1 MQRVACPR
9 RPVRMQPSWRAL
21 ESILSDTCCPG
32 LAQGCACP
40 AVQGKRCPD
49 LGRMQ
54 VGRSKREGPRVLG
67 ALIIVFREV
76 VEAGLIVGIVL
87 AVTQSIPGRT
97 PYIVGG
103 VIAGLC
109 GAGLVAI
116 FAGAMAAMI
125 AGSGQEVFNASI
137 LSLAVVMLTWHNVWM
152 ARHGREMTAS
162 LHEMGRELRD
172 GSKTLFALAI
182 VVTVAV
188 LREGSEIVLFLY
200 GIVLSQGTTGVS
212 VLIGG
217 LFGLLLGAG
226 LAFLTFKG
234 LIAIPMRHLFRVT
247 TLLISFMAAGMAVQ
261 AVAFL
266 EQADLATRLDRVV
279 WNTSAF
285 VSDNSLFG
293 RILHTLLGYTD
304 APTQLQ
310 LLVYVVTL
318 AVIFGLMKLFSPPPK
333 PAAQLAAS

>member
-1 MQRVACPR
+1 M
-9 RPVRMQPSWRAL
+9 
-21 ESILSDTCCPG
+21 
-32 LAQGCACP
+32 
-40 AVQGKRCPD
+40 
-49 LGRMQ
+49 
-54 VGRSKREGPRVLG
+54 LG

-76 VEAGLIVGIVL
+76 VEAGLIVGIVM
-87 AVTQSIPGRT
+87 AVTQSIPRRM
-97 PYIVGG
+97 PYILGG
-103 VIAGLC
+103 LIAGLS

-116 FAGAMAAMI
+116 FAGEMASMI

-162 LHEMGRELRD
+162 LHELGRELRD
-172 GSKTLFALAI
+172 GSQTLLALAI
-182 VVTVAV
+182 VITVAV

-200 GIVLSQGTTGVS
+200 GIVISQGTTGAS
-212 VLIGG
+212 VLTGG
-217 LFGLLLGAG
+217 VIGLLLGVG

-234 LIAIPMRHLFRVT
+234 LIAIPIRHLFRVT

-279 WNTSAF
+279 WNTSAI

-293 RILHTLLGYTD
+293 RVLHTLLGYTD
-304 APTQLQ
+304 QPTQLQ
-310 LLVYVVTL
+310 LLVYIATL
-318 AVIFGLMKLFSPPPK
+318 ATIFGLMKLFAPPK
-333 PAAQLAAS
+333 PVSRLAAS